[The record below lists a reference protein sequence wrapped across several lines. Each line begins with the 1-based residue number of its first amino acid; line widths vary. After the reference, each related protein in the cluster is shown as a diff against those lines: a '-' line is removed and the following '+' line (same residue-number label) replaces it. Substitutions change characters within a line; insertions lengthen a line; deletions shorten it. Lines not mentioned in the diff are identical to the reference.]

1 MSSPKTLSQTRRSKI
16 LLRNQHAC
24 CICGKSGVQIHHI
37 NSDREDNSYS
47 NLAVLCHD
55 HHDEATPPQGGLT
68 ARLKEEEIKQYKK
81 EWEEKCE
88 ERRQKG
94 ARARTA
100 FFMVD
105 YKNAE
110 RLRQLF
116 SQLSAP
122 EYDEAY
128 RKLTEEL
135 KVETECRE
143 EQGFDVSTEPTL
155 SWSRPVEVLLGC
167 LKQGQVHPEVFEG
180 AGGHKKDPL
189 MPSGPAFA
197 DQRIPLYDVWCQLM
211 ARALV
216 AVRTPYL
223 LHELARLDDPM
234 NSRLAG
240 TLIAFEGR
248 LNGDVAPPSQWE
260 DKPVSETG
268 LSITHENTKIYSNLK
283 LKTHYVYSVTG
294 ASSLEKGR
302 ACGLLLLRGFSSVSY
317 ENGIRH
323 VEFQCSPLIIGS
335 GGGGLL
341 QLS

>member
-37 NSDREDNSYS
+37 NSNRDDNSYS
-47 NLAVLCHD
+47 NLAILCHD

-68 ARLKEEEIKQYKK
+68 ASLREEEIKQYKK
-81 EWEEKCE
+81 EWEQRCE
-88 ERRQKG
+88 ERRRKG

-116 SQLSAP
+116 SQLSPP
-122 EYDEAY
+122 EYEEAY
-128 RKLTEEL
+128 RRLKEEL
-135 KVETECRE
+135 RTETDFRE
-143 EQGFDVSTEPTL
+143 EQGFDISTEPNL
-155 SWSRPVEVLLGC
+155 SWSQPVQILLEY
-167 LKQGQVHPEVFEG
+167 LKRGQVHPEPFEG
-180 AGGHKKDPL
+180 AEGHERDPL

-223 LHELARLDDPM
+223 LNDLARLDDPI
-234 NSRLAG
+234 NSGLTG
-240 TLIAFEGR
+240 MLIAFEGE
-248 LNGDVAPPSQWE
+248 LDGEVTPPSQWE
-260 DKPVSETG
+260 EKPVSETV
-268 LSITHENTKIYSNLK
+268 LSVRNEDTRVFSNLK

-294 ASSLEKGR
+294 ASSLDKGR
-302 ACGLLLLRGFSSVSY
+302 ACGLLLLRSFRGISE
-317 ENGIRH
+317 ENGVRY
-323 VEFQCSPLIIGS
+323 VEFHCSPLIIGS